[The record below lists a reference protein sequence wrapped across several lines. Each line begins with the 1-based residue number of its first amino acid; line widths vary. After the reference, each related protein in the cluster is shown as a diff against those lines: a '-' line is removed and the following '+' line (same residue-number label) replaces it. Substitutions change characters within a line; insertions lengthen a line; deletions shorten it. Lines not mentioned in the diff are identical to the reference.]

1 MTSDAL
7 RHLRQAT
14 DAAISDRTIV
24 EAIRVMSAAPSPR
37 GRERATAT
45 RLAAWARDRWPRLPW
60 NLEAV
65 GPEGTNLTST
75 AGGSGPELLVYSHL
89 DTSLSGD
96 AAHDRWA
103 TGLDGPVAPPT
114 LDPVSG
120 LLSGFGLGV
129 ARAPAAAALMGYA
142 AAATALRREGLPHR
156 LCLLLASAGTHSS
169 PFATARPASPSP
181 SAASGVSGVS
191 GEPSG
196 IDEYLRSH
204 PLPAAAVVAK
214 CGPPGVLYE
223 EPGAIFLRVRLDG
236 AYRPVLARGADGGL
250 LAGLGAVVA
259 ILESWRAEH
268 LAARTAPGR
277 QLAAEAGIGAVR
289 GGLAEKPDLLPGLV
303 ELHLYLTTVPGD
315 DPGEIARTVLERLRA
330 GIRGGPLER
339 HRVSVDAHMVHPA
352 GSTPPG
358 APVIRQAIAAWDDE
372 HGAPPPPI
380 SGWKGSTDGVVLRG
394 HGIPTAR
401 VGPAAASDPADPRRD
416 VFDPQE
422 LARFARLYAGI
433 ALRHAL
439 GVPGTRSG
447 RGT

>member
-1 MTSDAL
+1 MTSDVL
-7 RHLRQAT
+7 RRLREVTAS
-14 DAAISDRTIV
+14 AISSETIV
-24 EAIRVMSAAPSPR
+24 EAIQVMSAGPSPR
-37 GRERATAT
+37 GSERATAA

-60 NLEAV
+60 NMEAV

-96 AAHDRWA
+96 AGHDRWA
-103 TGLDGPVAPPT
+103 TGLDGPVAPLA
-114 LDPVSG
+114 LDPATG

-129 ARAPAAAALMGYA
+129 ARAPAAAALVGYA
-142 AAATALRREGLPHR
+142 AAAAALRREGLPHR

-169 PFATARPASPSP
+169 PFAHAREPHLARPT
-181 SAASGVSGVS
+181 
-191 GEPSG
+191 G
-196 IDEYLRSH
+196 IEEYLRSH

-214 CGPPGVLYE
+214 CGPPGVLHE
-223 EPGAIFLRVRLDG
+223 EPGAIFLRVRLGD

-250 LAGLGAVVA
+250 LAGLGTVVE

-268 LAARTAPGR
+268 LAARAVPGR
-277 QLAAEAGIGAVR
+277 QFAAEAGIGAVR
-289 GGLAEKPDLLPGLV
+289 GGLPEKPDLLPGRM

-315 DPGEIARTVLERLRA
+315 DPDEIARTVLARLRA
-330 GIRGGPLER
+330 GVEHGPLDG
-339 HRVSVDAHMVHPA
+339 HRVSVDAWTAHPA
-352 GSTPPG
+352 GSTAPD
-358 APVIRQAIAAWDDE
+358 APVIRHAVTAWQDE
-372 HGAPPPPI
+372 HGEPPREI

-401 VGPAAASDPADPRRD
+401 VGPAAAPDPADPRRD
-416 VFDPQE
+416 VFDPRV

-439 GVPGTRSG
+439 GAPGM
-447 RGT
+447 